1 MAQRKKAKMKMNWRR
16 VLVAGVALYVLC
28 QFVISFSSIVELKK
42 QEAVVEAELEAAY
55 KEQAELEEQ
64 IDYMQSEEAIEKTAR
79 EKLGLIKE
87 GEILIQ
93 RALEE

>member
-1 MAQRKKAKMKMNWRR
+1 MNWRR

>member
-42 QEAVVEAELEAAY
+42 QEAVVEVELEAAY

>member
-1 MAQRKKAKMKMNWRR
+1 MAQRKKMKMNWRR
-16 VLVAGVALYVLC
+16 VLVAGFALYVLC
-28 QFVISFSSIVELKK
+28 QFVISLSSIVELKK

>member
-1 MAQRKKAKMKMNWRR
+1 MAQEKKVKMNWRR
-16 VLVAGVALYVLC
+16 MIVAGFALYVLC
-28 QFVISFSSIVELKK
+28 QFIISFSSIVELKK
-42 QEAVVEAELEAAY
+42 QEAAVEAELEAAY
-55 KEQAELEEQ
+55 REQAELEEQ

-93 RALEE
+93 RVKEE

>member
-1 MAQRKKAKMKMNWRR
+1 VAQRKKAKMKMNWRR

-42 QEAVVEAELEAAY
+42 QEAVVEVELEAAY

>member
-42 QEAVVEAELEAAY
+42 QEAVVEAELKAAY